1 MDQPNSSARQASD
14 TPADARALQRR
25 LLLRGVAAGG
35 ALVGAASPLT
45 AHATGGKKV
54 CVKSSKN
61 YNATASAV
69 GSMVG
74 SAAAVTT
81 PVAGHKCSH
90 YTNSGNWGSGWHNG
104 KGRTV
109 SYNLCANPTAGTKLR
124 FFHVFE
130 LANPGSGSSKYRECQ
145 DIIRNDPTSNEA
157 VWLTALFNA
166 NKRGTAGFT
175 YTPGGVVDLYK
186 GLNPLTGSSAQA
198 GIDGKA
204 LQLFRDYLSD
214 LI

>member
-1 MDQPNSSARQASD
+1 MDKPDSSARQAPD

-35 ALVGAASPLT
+35 ALVGAAAPLT
-45 AHATGGKKV
+45 AHATGKKV

-90 YTNSGNWGSGWHNG
+90 YTNSSNWTSGWHNG
-104 KGRTV
+104 KGRSV
-109 SYNLCANPTAGTKLR
+109 SYNLCANPSAGTRLR

-130 LANPGSGSSKYRECQ
+130 LSNPGSGQKYRECQ
-145 DIIRNDPTSNEA
+145 DIIRNDSTSAEA
-157 VWLTALFNA
+157 HWLTALFNA
-166 NKRGTAGFT
+166 NKRGTSGFT

-186 GLNPLTGSSAQA
+186 GLNPLTGGSAQA
-198 GIDGKA
+198 GIDAKA

>member
-1 MDQPNSSARQASD
+1 MDQPNSTPPQAHD
-14 TPADARALQRR
+14 TPAAARAAQRR

-35 ALVGAASPLT
+35 ALVGAAAPLT
-45 AHATGGKKV
+45 AHATGKKV

-90 YTNSGNWGSGWHNG
+90 YTSSGNWSSGWHNG

-109 SYNLCANPTAGTKLR
+109 SYNLCANPSAGTKLR

-130 LANPGSGSSKYRECQ
+130 LADPGSGSKYRECQ
-145 DIIRNDPTSNEA
+145 DIIRNDPTSTEA

-166 NKRGTAGFT
+166 NKRGTTGFT

-186 GLNPLTGSSAQA
+186 SLNPLTGSSYQA
-198 GIDGKA
+198 GLNDKA

-214 LI
+214 LT